1 MNAPAQIAAAA
12 LAALVVQAL
21 IAAVEVPRTRAQATR
36 TSHRRL
42 VVAVEEAV
50 QVETVESRTVG
61 AQAQRVNKIRHRQR
75 SRIRRTAVAV
85 VLDVHPPPRLSV
97 LRGEQKLFLVKITFQ
112 SIILLPSNNVAKKP
126 TDILTLCCSIAIHKL
141 SSNIYSYNV

>member
-1 MNAPAQIAAAA
+1 MAAAA
-12 LAALVVQAL
+12 VPALVVQAL
-21 IAAVEVPRTRAQATR
+21 IAAVEAQLIRAQATR

-42 VVAVEEAV
+42 VVAAVEAV

-61 AQAQRVNKIRHRQR
+61 AQVQRVNKIRHRQR

-97 LRGEQKLFLVKITFQ
+97 LRGEQK
-112 SIILLPSNNVAKKP
+112 
-126 TDILTLCCSIAIHKL
+126 
-141 SSNIYSYNV
+141 

>member
-1 MNAPAQIAAAA
+1 MAAAA
-12 LAALVVQAL
+12 VPALVVQAL
-21 IAAVEVPRTRAQATR
+21 IAAVEAQLIRAQATR

-42 VVAVEEAV
+42 VVAAVEAV

-97 LRGEQKLFLVKITFQ
+97 LRGEQKLFFVKITFQ
-112 SIILLPSNNVAKKP
+112 SIILLPSNNVAKQP
-126 TDILTLCCSIAIHKL
+126 TDILTLCCSIVIHKL
-141 SSNIYSYNV
+141 SSNMINYSYNV